1 MEASHAGITVDG
13 NSLRSWSRS
22 VLLAVGVSQ
31 PQAESVAD
39 AVVESDL
46 RGIHT
51 HGVEMLPRYVRGY
64 QQGFLNPL
72 AKPHRVG
79 GRGAV
84 ARLDGDNGL
93 GHYACDLAVNGL
105 AETARTHGVGLVA
118 VRNSNHFGMAAR
130 YVMKLTAG
138 KLIGFVTTSTP
149 PVMPALDSAEVV
161 IGNNPLA
168 WAIPRRHGDPI
179 VLDMAV
185 SAVARGK
192 IRLAASAREAIPL
205 GWAVDRDGHP
215 TTNAEAALG
224 GSLLPVGGA
233 KGYGLAVVN
242 ELLSGALSGARM
254 LTEISTRT
262 IIKGDLHDSW
272 GIGHLLIAIDPD
284 ATVGLEEF
292 FDRVEVLVA
301 VLSQQVSRSGQPV
314 LLPGAP
320 EFERA
325 RRNSE
330 AGIAMPGHVVEAL
343 DEIAKQLDIER
354 LATAV

>member
-1 MEASHAGITVDG
+1 M
-13 NSLRSWSRS
+13 
-22 VLLAVGVSQ
+22 
-31 PQAESVAD
+31 
-39 AVVESDL
+39 
-46 RGIHT
+46 
-51 HGVEMLPRYVRGY
+51 
-64 QQGFLNPL
+64 
-72 AKPHRVG
+72 
-79 GRGAV
+79 
-84 ARLDGDNGL
+84 
-93 GHYACDLAVNGL
+93 
-105 AETARTHGVGLVA
+105 
-118 VRNSNHFGMAAR
+118 
-130 YVMKLTAG
+130 
-138 KLIGFVTTSTP
+138 
-149 PVMPALDSAEVV
+149 
-161 IGNNPLA
+161 
-168 WAIPRRHGDPI
+168 
-179 VLDMAV
+179 
-185 SAVARGK
+185 
-192 IRLAASAREAIPL
+192 
-205 GWAVDRDGHP
+205 
-215 TTNAEAALG
+215 
-224 GSLLPVGGA
+224 GGA

-301 VLSQQVSRSGQPV
+301 VLSQQVSRSRQPV